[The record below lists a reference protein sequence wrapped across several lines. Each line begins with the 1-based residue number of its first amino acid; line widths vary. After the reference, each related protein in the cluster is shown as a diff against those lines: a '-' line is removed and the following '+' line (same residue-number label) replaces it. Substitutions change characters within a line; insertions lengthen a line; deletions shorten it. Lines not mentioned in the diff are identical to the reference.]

1 MGIHRLTFVLPTPA
15 ITVVIPYYNEQES
28 LRYLLDQ
35 LAAQTLAPREVI
47 LVNSSSTDGSS
58 ALIDEWISSHVTET
72 VFRNLNAST
81 TTPGGSKTAGVNV
94 ATGELL
100 AFMDCDLTFPTE
112 WLQRQAEVLASTGA
126 DWVSGVCRTRGTTI
140 IDRAA
145 IAHTYGY
152 MNTRPVIPSSL
163 VRRSVFE
170 RIGMFKDLRAG
181 YDVEWARASSRA
193 GLRREINHHV
203 VVEYRGVNFAKD
215 LRSVFE
221 VDSLRQTIGRARRHR
236 RALRIRFGCAW
247 GSADRRTR
255 AVASHCGSGLI
266 RDWPAGNRV
275 AQEFCRHH
283 FPCFTDTSSSA
294 DRRRCSNGLRQ
305 TMWLRVGNLHSL
317 RPPADSRKV
326 SSAVKE
332 CGSPGHH
339 SFSESGSMNV

>member
-15 ITVVIPYYNEQES
+15 ITVVVPYYNEQES

-215 LRSVFE
+215 LRSVFLKSIRYARPS
-221 VDSLRQTIGRARRHR
+221 VGRDDTVVPYVYVLGALGALLIAALAPLLLIVGAGLYVIGRLA
-236 RALRIRFGCAW
+236 IAW
-247 GSADRRTR
+247 
-255 AVASHCGSGLI
+255 
-266 RDWPAGNRV
+266 
-275 AQEFCRHH
+275 
-283 FPCFTDTSSSA
+283 
-294 DRRRCSNGLRQ
+294 
-305 TMWLRVGNLHSL
+305 
-317 RPPADSRKV
+317 RK
-326 SSAVKE
+326 SSAVTTFLASPTRVLALIVVGAVMDFGKL
-332 CGSPGHH
+332 CG
-339 SFSESGSMNV
+339 FVSGIFIRYVRRRTLVR